1 MITCNLM
8 GGLGNQLFQVFTTI
22 SYSIKSRKKYV
33 FFKTETLGEGS
44 TTKRNT
50 YWNNLLHKLEPSLIN
65 NQIECNL
72 IKEKGFTYENFLPE
86 INKSINKNVCLFGFF
101 QSYKYFDDTFKI
113 ICKLINI
120 DEQRKTVLDS
130 YNNTINFN
138 IGNTVS
144 MHFRL
149 GDYKKLQNYHP
160 VMSYEYYLN
169 ALSFIKNNDDELINV
184 LFFCEDDDLN
194 EVTKTINKLNLDF
207 PNLIFVRANNS
218 LSDWEQML
226 LMSCCKHNII
236 ANSSFSWWGAY
247 FNQTKNKIICYPSLW
262 FGISA
267 KHNTKDLCPST
278 WVKIN
283 SPYIIL

>member
-1 MITCNLM
+1 M
-8 GGLGNQLFQVFTTI
+8 GGLGNQLFQIFTTI
-22 SYSIKSRKKYV
+22 SYSIKSNRKYV
-33 FFKTETLGEGS
+33 FLKTETLGEGS

-50 YWNNLLHKLEPSLIN
+50 YWNNLFHKLEPCLIN
-65 NQIECNL
+65 KQIECIV
-72 IKEKGFTYENFLPE
+72 IKEKGFPYENFLIE
-86 INKSINKNVCLFGFF
+86 INKQINKNVCLFGFF
-101 QSYKYFDDTFKI
+101 QSFKYFDDTFKI

-120 DEQRKTVLDS
+120 DQQRKNVLDS
-130 YNNTINFN
+130 YTNSINFN

-144 MHFRL
+144 MHFRI

-169 ALSFIKNNDDELINV
+169 ALSFIKNNDKDLINV

-194 EVTKTINKLNLDF
+194 EVTNTINKLKLDF
-207 PNLIFVRANNS
+207 PNLIFIRANNL

-262 FGISA
+262 FGPSA
-267 KHNTKDLCPST
+267 NHNTKDLCPYT